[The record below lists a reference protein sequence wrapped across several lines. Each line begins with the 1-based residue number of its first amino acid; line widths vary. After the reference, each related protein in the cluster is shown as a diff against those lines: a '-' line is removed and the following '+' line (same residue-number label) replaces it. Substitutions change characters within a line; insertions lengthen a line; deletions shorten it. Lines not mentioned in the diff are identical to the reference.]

1 MRLTVR
7 RSPVALLVA
16 LLATTVF
23 SAPANASFDAPG
35 GATAVNDGDR
45 GGARGG
51 NDVPNGYPGAG
62 RPQNIESGKA
72 GLLAA
77 QPAGYP
83 INGIDVS
90 SNNHNSGQSIN
101 WAGRRAAGDEF
112 AYVKAT
118 EGTSYV
124 NPFYSQDYNG
134 AKSAGLYTGAY
145 AFARPDLGNAV
156 GQANYLVDHMGWAT
170 DGLTLPPFLDLE
182 WPYLLSN
189 GSHVAPYPCYGLSTG
204 QMTSWISTFLGQVQ
218 SRIGRTPMIYTNV
231 NWWNPCTGNST
242 AFSGYGLDISSCM
255 STPPSV
261 PGWGT
266 RWTFWQYDIPEC
278 GRGGTLDSN
287 VFRGSLTELAG
298 LAGGVPTAN
307 RAAPA
312 VLAATSGAMTGF
324 AIGTDGHLYTSWQAA
339 AGGTW
344 SGWVP
349 VGSGGPRFTGT
360 PFARIHDAAT
370 GAMTVFVTGT
380 DGHVY
385 TSWQTSAGSAWV
397 PFVQISN
404 GNGLVSSPSVLAASN
419 GAMTVFGIASD
430 GHLYTAWQS
439 TPGGT
444 WSNWIPVAAGGP
456 SFTGTPFA
464 RIHDSA
470 TGAMTIFA
478 TGTDGHVYTSWQTSA
493 GGSWVT
499 YLPISSG
506 PSIASGPTV
515 LAAAD
520 GRMSAFATGT
530 DGTVYTAWQTAPGS
544 TFTAWTH
551 L

>member
-1 MRLTVR
+1 MRLSGK
-7 RSPVALLVA
+7 RSPLV
-16 LLATTVF
+16 LLATLLVTAAF
-23 SAPANASFDAPG
+23 SAPASASFDAPG
-35 GATAVNDGDR
+35 PGI
-45 GGARGG
+45 
-51 NDVPNGYPGAG
+51 DVPNGYPGAG
-62 RPQNIESGKA
+62 RPA
-72 GLLAA
+72 GVEPGTAAGRLAA
-77 QPAGYP
+77 QPAAYP

-90 SNNHNSGQSIN
+90 SNNHNSGSIN

-124 NPFYSQDYNG
+124 NPFYNQDYTG
-134 AKSAGLYTGAY
+134 AKNAGLYTGAY
-145 AFARPDLGNAV
+145 AFARPDLGNPV
-156 GQANYLVDHMGWAT
+156 GQANYFVDHIGWAT

-182 WPYLLSN
+182 WPYMLSN

-218 SRIGRTPMIYTNV
+218 SRIGRIPMIYTNI
-231 NWWNPCTGNST
+231 NWWNPCTGNSA

-255 STPPSV
+255 STPPSA

-266 RWTFWQYDIPEC
+266 HWTFWQYDIPEC

-287 VFRGSLTELAG
+287 VFHGSLTELAA
-298 LAGGVPTAN
+298 LAGSVPTAN

-312 VLAATSGAMTGF
+312 VLSARGGAMTGF
-324 AIGTDGHLYTSWQAA
+324 AIGTDGHLYTSWQTA

-349 VGSGGPRFTGT
+349 VGSGGPTFTGT
-360 PFARIHDAAT
+360 PFARIHDTAT

-380 DGHVY
+380 DRHVY
-385 TSWQTSAGSAWV
+385 TSWQTGAGSSWV

-404 GNGLVSSPSVLAASN
+404 GNGLVSSPTVVAAGN
-419 GAMTVFGIASD
+419 GAMTVFGIAAD
-430 GHLYTAWQS
+430 GHLYTAWQNG
-439 TPGGT
+439 PGGT

-464 RIHDSA
+464 RVHDTA

-478 TGTDGHVYTSWQTSA
+478 TATDGKVYTSWQPSA
-493 GGSWVT
+493 GGSWVS
-499 YLPISSG
+499 YIPISSG
-506 PSIASGPTV
+506 PAIASGPTV